1 MLVEDKRTEK
11 FCSFFVSEF
20 HLEMILMPYI
30 NKKIEEKEKIVILTE
45 KNLEKTVKELISKVN
60 LKEENKQ
67 KILNLGWN
75 KNKVD
80 NIKNNSNI
88 IIIGTKDYIER
99 TNQNIENMN
108 INKINVVDCYDFEE
122 VKEEM
127 SEIIKTHDKSLNT
140 LGIKENLD

>member
-75 KNKVD
+75 KNKVN

>member
-30 NKKIEEKEKIVILTE
+30 NKKIEEKENIIIATE
-45 KNLEKTVKELISKVN
+45 KNLEKTVEELISKVN

-67 KILNLGWN
+67 KILNLSWN
-75 KNKVD
+75 KSEIND
-80 NIKNNSNI
+80 IKNNSNI
-88 IIIGTKDYIER
+88 IIIGTKNYIKKI
-99 TNQNIENMN
+99 NQNIEEMN
-108 INKINVVDCYDFEE
+108 INKINIVDCYDFEE

-127 SEIIKTHDKSLNT
+127 IEIIKTHDKSLNT
-140 LGIKENLD
+140 LGIKESLD

>member
-1 MLVEDKRTEK
+1 MVKFTSNQRKIERMSRMLVEDKRTEK

-67 KILNLGWN
+67 KILNLGWR
-75 KNKVD
+75 
-80 NIKNNSNI
+80 S
-88 IIIGTKDYIER
+88 
-99 TNQNIENMN
+99 
-108 INKINVVDCYDFEE
+108 EE
-122 VKEEM
+122 HT
-127 SEIIKTHDKSLNT
+127 SELQSR
-140 LGIKENLD
+140 